1 MPSFE
6 YAFIRLVL
14 NMLDQWPQ
22 LRRELSRCASSE
34 EAGRMVATFLQ
45 QQDIPEKQM
54 LLKQTLALALT
65 KIEPSLLGTE
75 VGIACRLL
83 FEPGEYSHLE
93 NTDELNNWRGNSSC
107 ALLVRLLAE
116 THEPHGGVAWSYDL
130 ARRGYPTVADW
141 RGIEMLQA
149 AKDYERATLSNTTL
163 EQIANFCDFIQAREY
178 ASAARPHRA
187 LAGLLFP
194 RLGRTTT
201 HAVLFRIAQSGLLDH
216 LSPALYPL
224 ADTEAEQQLA
234 HQARV
239 CDARASQLLGIP
251 SSWHRYAIS
260 HLALAGLLANV
271 VGVELAASCM
281 AAIDEQGTLV
291 SLEPRLV
298 GLPDGGE
305 ENEWQW
311 HCRGRLSGD
320 SQEE

>member
-14 NMLDQWPQ
+14 SMLDQWPQ

-34 EAGRMVATFLQ
+34 EAGRTVATFLQ
-45 QQDIPEKQM
+45 QRDVPEKQM

-65 KIEPSLLGTE
+65 NVDLSLLGTE

-83 FEPGEYSHLE
+83 FGPGGHSHSE
-93 NTDELNNWRGNSSC
+93 STEELNGWRGNSSC
-107 ALLVRLLAE
+107 ALLVRLLAD
-116 THEPHGGVAWSYDL
+116 THEPHGGLAWSDDL

-141 RGIEMLQA
+141 RRIEMLQA
-149 AKDYERATLSNTTL
+149 AKDYERATLNNTTL
-163 EQIANFCDFIQAREY
+163 EQVANFCDIIQAHEY
-178 ASAARPHRA
+178 PTTARPHRA

-224 ADTEAEQQLA
+224 ADTGAEQQLA
-234 HQARV
+234 YQARI
-239 CDARASQLLGIP
+239 CDARASQSLGIP
-251 SSWHRYAIS
+251 SSWHRYYIS
-260 HLALAGLLANV
+260 HLALAGLLANM
-271 VGVELAASCM
+271 VGVELAVSCM
-281 AAIDEQGTLV
+281 TIIDEQDTLAN
-291 SLEPRLV
+291 LEPRHV
-298 GLPDGGE
+298 GLPNGGE

-311 HCRGRLSGD
+311 HLWRTP
-320 SQEE
+320 EW